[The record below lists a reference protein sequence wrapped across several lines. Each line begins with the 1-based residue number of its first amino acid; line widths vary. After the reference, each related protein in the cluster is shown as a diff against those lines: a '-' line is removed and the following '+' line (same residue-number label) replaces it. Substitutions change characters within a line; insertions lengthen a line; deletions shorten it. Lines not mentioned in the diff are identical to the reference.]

1 MVVAQSVIE
10 ENDGSGQSVRIEE
23 NDGSGTVSD

>member
-1 MVVAQSVIE
+1 MVVAQSVIDE
-10 ENDGSGQSVRIEE
+10 ENDGSGQSVIEE

>member
-1 MVVAQSVIE
+1 MVVAQLVIE